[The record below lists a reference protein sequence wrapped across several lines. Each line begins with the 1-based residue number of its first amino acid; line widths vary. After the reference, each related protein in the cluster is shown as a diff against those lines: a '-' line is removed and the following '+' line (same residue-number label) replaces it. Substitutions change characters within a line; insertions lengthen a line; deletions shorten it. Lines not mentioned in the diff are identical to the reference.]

1 MSEKVV
7 GALSEDLILRPDHP
21 DPGALMRQ
29 LIAFFAIAFAITWG
43 LAVVFFTM
51 PALVRWLGNAPGLP
65 AATGS
70 WLAYPAVYAPTI
82 SAVICLGAMQ
92 GPCGYR
98 GVFAPL
104 LRPRRP
110 MLWAGW
116 LLIAFAVLPT
126 GWLIVGTV
134 ADVAGEEWLGSADA
148 HALFVGVPVVL
159 LTTTHLLTDIGPLG
173 EELGWRGYAMP
184 RLLAL
189 YRPLPSGLI
198 VGAIW
203 SIWHLP
209 IFFVSGSGQSQL
221 SYPQFFV
228 GLTGTS
234 VVCTWLYLRTQGNW
248 LLAGIV
254 PHAVMN
260 SAADLSGY
268 TVKSPMFPL
277 AAVLLSL
284 VVMIDPVMR
293 GRAATT

>member
-1 MSEKVV
+1 MVSECVAITPGYPDV
-7 GALSEDLILRPDHP
+7 GALK
-21 DPGALMRQ
+21 RQ
-29 LIAFFAIAFAITWG
+29 LLAFFATAFAITWG
-43 LAVVFFTM
+43 LAVVFFTV

-82 SAVICLGAMQ
+82 SALICLGAMEG
-92 GPCGYR
+92 GPAYR
-98 GVFAPL
+98 RAFAPL
-104 LRPRRP
+104 LRPRQP
-110 MLWAGW
+110 LLWAAW
-116 LLIAFAVLPT
+116 LLIGFAVLPA
-126 GWLIVGTV
+126 GWLFVSAI
-134 ADVAGEEWLGSADA
+134 ADASGAAWLGRADA
-148 HALFVGVPVVL
+148 HVLFVGVPIVL

-189 YRPLPSGLI
+189 YRPLPAGLI
-198 VGAIW
+198 VGTIW

-260 SAADLSGY
+260 AAADLSGY

-277 AAVLLSL
+277 TAVLLAL
-284 VVMIDPVMR
+284 AVMIDPVMR
-293 GRAATT
+293 GRAAAKA